1 MHSSPTASYKQKRR
15 LVAVH
20 EDTALL
26 SDGSSAQYADSANS
40 SRQIAAGSG
49 SKKALSPMQL
59 LSMTVLLAGIQFV
72 WTVELGYGTP
82 YLLSLG
88 LSKPLMTLVWMA
100 GPLSGLVIQPIVGA
114 LSDRCYSKLGRRRP
128 FIIGGAAFVVASVI
142 TIAYAKEMAEGVA
155 RIAGISVNPRP
166 GSDYQLF
173 VTRGSIVFAVIG
185 FYVLDFSIN
194 TSQACARAL
203 ALDIPPLHQQDLANA
218 YAGRMLNLGSVSGY
232 MVGFMD
238 LRTLFPWQTDSQ
250 MQALC
255 LIATFVF
262 VVTITW
268 TCVSVREK
276 PLLSDNECAIV
287 EEEEEEEES
296 VDQAGGSSSRRT
308 TVMAA
313 AGITAGDSSDAG
325 VVDEWKRMFT
335 SIAQGIVRL
344 PTPVQR
350 VCNVQFFAWVAWFP
364 FLFFATTWVTE
375 VMARSGDTSD
385 PDFVERATRAGSF
398 ALFLYSIVSLG
409 FSVVLP
415 VFVGDEGDQQHQQQE
430 DPGAWGIGSLLSS
443 LRVSLRTMWRL
454 SLLAMCGILLLTY
467 FVSDVRGATV
477 LIVLMA
483 FPWSLAMWAPFAL
496 VGEYVSIASENDGI
510 LHATDAAAET
520 PGVEDDSEE
529 YISAMDG
536 KNKTTLVAQFPPST
550 AGKHGSGAYGAD
562 DDSLAVMA
570 SAATADSV
578 YDDHDPDSN
587 GSDESDEFIVGS
599 QSTATRWMLSPAS
612 VNSEWSAPAN
622 GRHSSAIAQRAAAAA
637 ATRGDSI
644 GSTIRGDEIPPAM
657 PPNSNRMSP
666 LFLRA
671 PLRIG
676 EDGRME
682 RVPEQKSPV
691 LQRQNHQHHQ
701 LPGLSPGLPEQQAPE
716 RLESGAILGIHNMY
730 VVLPQ
735 FVINAVS
742 SLVFAW
748 LGSSSSGNGSG
759 ASGAAVA
766 GKTMRSAEFM
776 AMEVFAAMAGSSSS
790 REAVGTVLRIGGA
803 SALVA
808 AVLTVFLFDR
818 QRVRAY
824 VAARTA
830 Q

>member
-1 MHSSPTASYKQKRR
+1 MHSSPPTSYKQKRR

-26 SDGSSAQYADSANS
+26 SDDSSAQYSDSANS
-40 SRQIAAGSG
+40 NRQIAAGSG

-100 GPLSGLVIQPIVGA
+100 GPLSG
-114 LSDRCYSKLGRRRP
+114 RRRP

-155 RIAGISVNPRP
+155 RIAGMSVSPRP

-173 VTRGSIVFAVIG
+173 VIIG

-287 EEEEEEEES
+287 EEEQEEEES
-296 VDQAGGSSSRRT
+296 VDQASGSSSSRRAI
-308 TVMAA
+308 VMAA
-313 AGITAGDSSDAG
+313 PGNSSDAG
-325 VVDEWKRMFT
+325 VVGEWKRMFT
-335 SIAQGIVRL
+335 SIVQGIVRL

-385 PDFVERATRAGSF
+385 PDFAERATRAGSF
-398 ALFLYSIVSLG
+398 ALFLYSIASLG
-409 FSVVLP
+409 FSMVLP
-415 VFVGDEGDQQHQQQE
+415 VFVGDEGDQQQQQQQQE
-430 DPGAWGIGSLLSS
+430 EEDSGVWGIGTLAAS

-496 VGEYVSIASENDGI
+496 VGEYVSIASGSDGV
-510 LHATDAAAET
+510 LQNTDAAAET
-520 PGVEDDSEE
+520 PGVEDDSDE
-529 YISAMDG
+529 YISAMGG
-536 KNKTTLVAQFPPST
+536 KNKTTFVAQFPPSA
-550 AGKHGSGAYGAD
+550 AGKHGSGTYGAD
-562 DDSLAVMA
+562 DDSLAVTA
-570 SAATADSV
+570 AVATAAVATADSV
-578 YDDHDPDSN
+578 YDDHDPDPN
-587 GSDESDEFIVGS
+587 GSDESDEFIVG
-599 QSTATRWMLSPAS
+599 
-612 VNSEWSAPAN
+612 
-622 GRHSSAIAQRAAAAA
+622 
-637 ATRGDSI
+637 
-644 GSTIRGDEIPPAM
+644 
-657 PPNSNRMSP
+657 
-666 LFLRA
+666 
-671 PLRIG
+671 
-676 EDGRME
+676 
-682 RVPEQKSPV
+682 
-691 LQRQNHQHHQ
+691 
-701 LPGLSPGLPEQQAPE
+701 
-716 RLESGAILGIHNMY
+716 
-730 VVLPQ
+730 
-735 FVINAVS
+735 
-742 SLVFAW
+742 
-748 LGSSSSGNGSG
+748 
-759 ASGAAVA
+759 
-766 GKTMRSAEFM
+766 
-776 AMEVFAAMAGSSSS
+776 
-790 REAVGTVLRIGGA
+790 
-803 SALVA
+803 
-808 AVLTVFLFDR
+808 
-818 QRVRAY
+818 
-824 VAARTA
+824 
-830 Q
+830 

>member
-1 MHSSPTASYKQKRR
+1 MHSSPPTSYKQKRR

-26 SDGSSAQYADSANS
+26 SDASSAQYADSANS

-100 GPLSGLVIQPIVGA
+100 GPLSGKSTLFFVRSIRLVIQPIVGA

-155 RIAGISVNPRP
+155 RIAGMSANPRP

-276 PLLSDNECAIV
+276 PLLSDNECAIA
-287 EEEEEEEES
+287 EEEEEEES
-296 VDQAGGSSSRRT
+296 VDQAGGSSSSSRRAV
-308 TVMAA
+308 VMAA
-313 AGITAGDSSDAG
+313 AVSSSDAG
-325 VVDEWKRMFT
+325 VVGEWKRMFT

-385 PDFVERATRAGSF
+385 PDFAERATRAGSF
-398 ALFLYSIVSLG
+398 ALFLYSIASLG
-409 FSVVLP
+409 FSMVLP
-415 VFVGDEGDQQHQQQE
+415 VFVGDEGEQQQE
-430 DPGAWGIGSLLSS
+430 EDSGVWGIGALIAS

-496 VGEYVSIASENDGI
+496 VGEYVSIASGSDGVPQ
-510 LHATDAAAET
+510 APDAAAGT
-520 PGVEDDSEE
+520 PPGVEDDSDE
-529 YISAMDG
+529 YIISAMGG
-536 KNKTTLVAQFPPST
+536 KNRTAFVAQFPPSA

-562 DDSLAVMA
+562 DDSLA
-570 SAATADSV
+570 ATAAAAAADRV
-578 YDDHDPDSN
+578 YDDHDPDPN
-587 GSDESDEFIVGS
+587 GSDESDEFIVG
-599 QSTATRWMLSPAS
+599 
-612 VNSEWSAPAN
+612 
-622 GRHSSAIAQRAAAAA
+622 
-637 ATRGDSI
+637 
-644 GSTIRGDEIPPAM
+644 
-657 PPNSNRMSP
+657 
-666 LFLRA
+666 
-671 PLRIG
+671 
-676 EDGRME
+676 
-682 RVPEQKSPV
+682 
-691 LQRQNHQHHQ
+691 
-701 LPGLSPGLPEQQAPE
+701 
-716 RLESGAILGIHNMY
+716 
-730 VVLPQ
+730 
-735 FVINAVS
+735 
-742 SLVFAW
+742 
-748 LGSSSSGNGSG
+748 
-759 ASGAAVA
+759 
-766 GKTMRSAEFM
+766 
-776 AMEVFAAMAGSSSS
+776 
-790 REAVGTVLRIGGA
+790 
-803 SALVA
+803 
-808 AVLTVFLFDR
+808 
-818 QRVRAY
+818 
-824 VAARTA
+824 
-830 Q
+830 

>member
-1 MHSSPTASYKQKRR
+1 MHSSPPTSYKQKRR
-15 LVAVH
+15 LAAVH

-26 SDGSSAQYADSANS
+26 SDDSSAQYADSANS

-100 GPLSGLVIQPIVGA
+100 GLVIQPIVGA

-155 RIAGISVNPRP
+155 RIAGISANPRP

-276 PLLSDNECAIV
+276 PLLSDNECAIA
-287 EEEEEEEES
+287 EEEEES
-296 VDQAGGSSSRRT
+296 VDQAGSSSSRRAV
-308 TVMAA
+308 VMAA
-313 AGITAGDSSDAG
+313 AVSSSDAG
-325 VVDEWKRMFT
+325 VVGEWKRMFT

-385 PDFVERATRAGSF
+385 PDFAERATRAGSF
-398 ALFLYSIVSLG
+398 ALFLYSIASLG
-409 FSVVLP
+409 FSMVLP
-415 VFVGDEGDQQHQQQE
+415 VFVGDEAEQQQQQQQ
-430 DPGAWGIGSLLSS
+430 DLGVWGIGALVGS

-454 SLLAMCGILLLTY
+454 SLLAMCGILVLTY

-496 VGEYVSIASENDGI
+496 VGEYVTIASGSDGV
-510 LHATDAAAET
+510 LQAADAAAGT
-520 PGVEDDSEE
+520 PPGVEDDSDE
-529 YISAMDG
+529 YIVSVMGG
-536 KNKTTLVAQFPPST
+536 KNRTAFVAQFPPSA

-562 DDSLAVMA
+562 DDSLA
-570 SAATADSV
+570 AAAADSV
-578 YDDHDPDSN
+578 YDDHDPDPL

-612 VNSEWSAPAN
+612 VSSEWSAPAN
-622 GRHSSAIAQRAAAAA
+622 ARHSGVLAQRAAAAA
-637 ATRGDSI
+637 RGDSI
-644 GSTIRGDEIPPAM
+644 GSTIRGDEMSSAM
-657 PPNSNRMSP
+657 PPNSSNRVSP
-666 LFLRA
+666 LFLRT

-682 RVPEQKSPV
+682 RVPEQKAPV
-691 LQRQNHQHHQ
+691 LRRQNQNHQTRQ
-701 LPGLSPGLPEQQAPE
+701 SPELPSPELPEQQAPGK
-716 RLESGAILGIHNMY
+716 LESGAILGIHNMY

-748 LGSSSSGNGSG
+748 LGSSSGGD
-759 ASGAAVA
+759 ASGKA
-766 GKTMRSAEFM
+766 MRSAEFM
-776 AMEVFAAMAGSSSS
+776 AVEEVFAAMAGGG
-790 REAVGTVLRIGGA
+790 EAVGTVLRIGGA

-824 VAARTA
+824 VAARTG